1 MIKFLVDEDLPR
13 SITDELRKAG
23 FKCFD
28 VQDIGLRGSKDIII
42 FKWAQENGC
51 IILSGDL
58 GFSNIFRF
66 PLGTHKGIVI
76 ARFPN
81 ELSTK
86 KLNKILVDA
95 IIGTREDLSG
105 NLIIIEPDRIR
116 IKRK

>member
-1 MIKFLVDEDLPR
+1 MIQFL
-13 SITDELRKAG
+13 
-23 FKCFD
+23 
-28 VQDIGLRGSKDIII
+28 IGV
-42 FKWAQENGC
+42 
-51 IILSGDL
+51 
-58 GFSNIFRF
+58 
-66 PLGTHKGIVI
+66 VI